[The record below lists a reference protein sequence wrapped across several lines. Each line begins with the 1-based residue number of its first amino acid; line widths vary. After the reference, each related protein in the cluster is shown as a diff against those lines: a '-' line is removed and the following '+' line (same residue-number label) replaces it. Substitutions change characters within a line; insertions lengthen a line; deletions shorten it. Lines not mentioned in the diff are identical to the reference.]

1 MTVSDP
7 KADQFARAAE
17 SWAEQ
22 QYANSAAWFAHR
34 AGLVISHGPRLEPGD
49 EVLDLACGDAALG
62 EVLLARGLRYR
73 GVDITPEMV
82 AAATTRLGRRAE
94 AEVGDLC
101 GYVPPAPVAATALFR
116 ALYYVPDRLAF
127 FGHVAS
133 YTERKLVF
141 DFSPRRF
148 AVDEIVGELRR
159 GGFARVALRPFF
171 VPTTVELPRALLATA
186 RMLER
191 SGPLARLALRFRFTY
206 VAAAWR

>member
-7 KADQFARAAE
+7 KADQYARAAE
-17 SWAEQ
+17 GWAEQ

-34 AGLVISHGPRLEPGD
+34 AELVISHGPRLEGGD
-49 EVLDLACGDAALG
+49 EVLELACGDAALG
-62 EVLLARGLRYR
+62 EVLLGRGLRYR

-82 AAATTRLGRRAE
+82 AAARARLGERAE
-94 AEVGDLC
+94 AEVGDLWT
-101 GYVPPAPVAATALFR
+101 YVPPAPVAATALFR
-116 ALYYVPDRLAF
+116 ALYYVPDRPAF
-127 FGHVAS
+127 FRHVAG

-148 AVDEIVGELRR
+148 AVDELVGELTR
-159 GGFARVALRPFF
+159 GGFSQVALRPFF
-171 VPTTVELPRALLATA
+171 VPTTFGLPRPLLATA

-206 VAAAWR
+206 VAVAWR